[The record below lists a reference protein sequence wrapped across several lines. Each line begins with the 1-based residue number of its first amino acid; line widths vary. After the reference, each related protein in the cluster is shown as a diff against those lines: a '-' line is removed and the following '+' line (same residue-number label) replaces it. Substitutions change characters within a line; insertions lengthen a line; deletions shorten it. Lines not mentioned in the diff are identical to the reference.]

1 MYNRI
6 QVKMQAKE
14 SLKGNWGIAIGTTVV
29 ATLILGACN
38 SIAGIRSVA
47 MLVLSGVFSAG
58 LAIVMLEI
66 VRNWEVKFT
75 DMFKGFNNFGTNCIA
90 GILVSIFTFL
100 WSLLLVIPGIIKAY
114 SYSMTYYILADHPEM
129 SAKDAIKTSQVMM
142 DGHKMDLFVLELSF
156 IGWYLLCGITLGLA
170 GLYVGPYVSA
180 SHAAFYEAIKDEKV
194 AAAAPEAPAEEP
206 EVVSEAPVDETA
218 E

>member
-1 MYNRI
+1 MYNRV

-14 SLKGNWGIAIGTTVV
+14 SLKGNWGIAIGVIMV
-29 ATLILGACN
+29 
-38 SIAGIRSVA
+38 AGILLSVA
-47 MLVLSGVFSAG
+47 SYVPFGSLVLTGVFAAG

-90 GILVSIFTFL
+90 GILVSIFTIL
-100 WSLLLVIPGIIKAY
+100 WSLLFVIPGIIKAY
-114 SYSMTYYILADHPEM
+114 SYAMTFYILADHPEM
-129 SAKDAIKTSQVMM
+129 SAKDAINTSQVMM

-156 IGWYLLCGITLGLA
+156 IGWYLLCIITFGIA
-170 GLYVGPYVSA
+170 ALYVGPYVTA
-180 SHAAFYEAIKDEKV
+180 SYAAFYEAIKDEKV
-194 AAAAPEAPAEEP
+194 AAAAPEAPAAEP

>member
-14 SLKGNWGIAIGTTVV
+14 SLKGNWGIAIGV
-29 ATLILGACN
+29 ILV
-38 SIAGIRSVA
+38 AGILLSVA
-47 MLVLSGVFSAG
+47 SYVPFGSLVLTGVFAAG

-90 GILVSIFTFL
+90 GILVSIFTIL
-100 WSLLLVIPGIIKAY
+100 WSLLFVIPGIIKAY
-114 SYSMTYYILADHPEM
+114 SYAMTFYILADHPEM

-156 IGWYLLCGITLGLA
+156 IGWYLLCIITFGIA
-170 GLYVGPYVSA
+170 ALYVGPYVTA
-180 SHAAFYEAIKDEKV
+180 SYAAFYEAIKDEKV

>member
-1 MYNRI
+1 MYNRV

-14 SLKGNWGIAIGTTVV
+14 SLKGNWGIAIGV
-29 ATLILGACN
+29 ILV
-38 SIAGIRSVA
+38 AGILLSVA
-47 MLVLSGVFSAG
+47 SYVPFGSLVLTGVFAAG

-90 GILVSIFTFL
+90 GILVSIFTIL
-100 WSLLLVIPGIIKAY
+100 WSLLFVIPGIIKAY
-114 SYSMTYYILADHPEM
+114 SYAMTFYILADHPEM

-156 IGWYLLCGITLGLA
+156 IGWYLLCIITFGIA
-170 GLYVGPYVSA
+170 ALYVGPYVTA
-180 SHAAFYEAIKDEKV
+180 SYAAFYEAIKDEKV

>member
-1 MYNRI
+1 MYNRV

-14 SLKGNWGIAIGTTVV
+14 SLKGNWGIAIGV
-29 ATLILGACN
+29 ILV
-38 SIAGIRSVA
+38 AGILLSVA
-47 MLVLSGVFSAG
+47 SYVPFGSLVLTGVFAAG

-90 GILVSIFTFL
+90 GILVSIFTIL
-100 WSLLLVIPGIIKAY
+100 WSLLFVIPGIIKAY
-114 SYSMTYYILADHPEM
+114 SYAMTFYILADHPEM

-156 IGWYLLCGITLGLA
+156 IGWYLLCVITFGIA
-170 GLYVGPYVSA
+170 ALYVGPYVSA
-180 SHAAFYEAIKDEKV
+180 SYAAFYEAIKDEKV
-194 AAAAPEAPAEEP
+194 AAAAL

>member
-1 MYNRI
+1 MYNRV

-14 SLKGNWGIAIGTTVV
+14 SLKGNWGIAIGVIMV
-29 ATLILGACN
+29 
-38 SIAGIRSVA
+38 AGILLSVA
-47 MLVLSGVFSAG
+47 SYVPFGSLVLTGVFAAG

-90 GILVSIFTFL
+90 GILVSIFTIL
-100 WSLLLVIPGIIKAY
+100 WSLLFVIPGIIKAY
-114 SYSMTYYILADHPEM
+114 SYAMTFYILADHPEM

-156 IGWYLLCGITLGLA
+156 IGWYLLCIITFGIA
-170 GLYVGPYVSA
+170 ALYVGPYVTA
-180 SHAAFYEAIKDEKV
+180 SYAAFYEAIKDEKV
-194 AAAAPEAPAEEP
+194 AAAAPEAPAAEP

>member
-1 MYNRI
+1 MYNRV

-14 SLKGNWGIAIGTTVV
+14 SLKGNWGIAIGV
-29 ATLILGACN
+29 ILV
-38 SIAGIRSVA
+38 AGILLSVA
-47 MLVLSGVFSAG
+47 SYVPFGSLVLTGVFAAG

-90 GILVSIFTFL
+90 GILVSIFTIL
-100 WSLLLVIPGIIKAY
+100 WSLLFVIPGIIKAY
-114 SYSMTYYILADHPEM
+114 SYAMTFYILADHPEM

-156 IGWYLLCGITLGLA
+156 IGWYLLCIITFGIA
-170 GLYVGPYVSA
+170 ALYVGPYVTA
-180 SHAAFYEAIKDEKV
+180 SYAAFYEAIKDEKV
-194 AAAAPEAPAEEP
+194 AAAEP

>member
-1 MYNRI
+1 MYNRV

-14 SLKGNWGIAIGTTVV
+14 SLKGNWGIAIGV
-29 ATLILGACN
+29 ILV
-38 SIAGIRSVA
+38 AGILLSVA
-47 MLVLSGVFSAG
+47 SYVPFGSLVLTGVFAAG

-90 GILVSIFTFL
+90 GILVSIFTIL
-100 WSLLLVIPGIIKAY
+100 WSLLFVIPGIIKAY
-114 SYSMTYYILADHPEM
+114 SYAMTFYILADHPEM

-156 IGWYLLCGITLGLA
+156 IGWYLLCVITFGIA
-170 GLYVGPYVSA
+170 ALYVGPYVSA
-180 SHAAFYEAIKDEKV
+180 SYAAFYEAIKDEKV
-194 AAAAPEAPAEEP
+194 AAAAPE
-206 EVVSEAPVDETA
+206 VVSEAPVDETA